1 MKPETMLNLIEML
14 MERISDMEGAN
25 SLAVYLKDTYHTQ
38 INELMAERD
47 KLKAENHTLIAE
59 NDHLK
64 AALVEKQTKLSE
76 ATTEKQPE
84 LFGACYPGT
93 KEAYFAAVKGVLADD
108 ED

>member
-14 MERISDMEGAN
+14 MDRISDLEGDK
-25 SLAVYLKDTYHTQ
+25 SLAVYLKDTCHSEIT
-38 INELMAERD
+38 ELKAERD
-47 KLKAENHTLIAE
+47 KLKAENMALIAE
-59 NDHLK
+59 NNHLK
-64 AALVEKQTKLSE
+64 AALV
-76 ATTEKQPE
+76 EKQPE